1 MTATNNRNGGP
12 GNLFGLLAVALLAGA
27 LAAIFLVAPR
37 ESTMGDAQ
45 RILYVHVAMA
55 WIALL
60 GMLVTAG
67 GGILYLLRRNLAW
80 DYWSQAAAEL
90 GWLSNTLTLIT
101 GSLWAHSAWGIWW
114 TWDPRLTAAFIL
126 WTIYCGYLL
135 VRSGQDDP
143 HRRARLAAVV
153 AVVGLLDVPL
163 VVMAT
168 RWFRG
173 VHPVAPQMEP
183 SMRLTLLLSAVGFTA
198 FFALLLARRRAQL
211 HLEQRLAELERQAGA
226 EDWVYDN

>member
-1 MTATNNRNGGP
+1 L
-12 GNLFGLLAVALLAGA
+12 GNLLSLLAMALLAGA

-45 RILYVHVAMA
+45 RILYVHVAVA
-55 WIALL
+55 WNALL
-60 GMLVTAG
+60 GMLITAVA
-67 GGILYLLRRNLAW
+67 GILYLLRRKLAW
-80 DYWSQAAAEL
+80 DHWAQAAAEL
-90 GWLSNTLTLIT
+90 GWLANSLTLIT
-101 GSLWAHSAWGIWW
+101 GSLWAHSAWGVWW
-114 TWDPRLTAAFIL
+114 TWDPRLTAALIL

-135 VRSGQDDP
+135 IRSGQDDP
-143 HRRARLAAVV
+143 HRRARIAAVV

-183 SMRLTLLLSAVGFTA
+183 TMRLVLLLSAVGFTA
-198 FFALLLARRRAQL
+198 FFGLLLARRRGQL
-211 HLEQRLAELERQAGA
+211 RLEQQVVELEQQL
-226 EDWVYDN
+226 W